1 MRRSPVLVDAFAG
14 QNARGNRAAVILCPD
29 LPEMAAM
36 QARAAQL
43 AEPATAFVCERPV
56 DGAHRVRWFAPDR
69 EIALCGHGALAAG
82 YVLLRQSGEA
92 IVRLATAERR
102 ELEIRRLDS
111 GPRYELALPA
121 IPTAPREWPQLIDAL
136 GAVPSEIRRNAAGYA
151 LAVFDDPAQVAGL
164 EPDQAKLVLLGN
176 LQLSATAPGGS
187 DADFTS
193 RVFAG
198 GREDAATGSA
208 HAALVPFWC
217 ARLGRERLT
226 AYQASA
232 AGGRF
237 ECRLEGDLVW
247 LGGEC
252 REVT

>member
-1 MRRSPVLVDAFAG
+1 MMRAPLLVDAFAG

-56 DGAHRVRWFAPDR
+56 NGTHRVRWFAPDR

-82 YVLLRQSGEA
+82 YVLLRQLRA
-92 IVRLATAERR
+92 AAVRLLSADGR
-102 ELEIRRLDS
+102 ELAIRRLDD
-111 GPRYELALPA
+111 GARYELALPA
-121 IPTAPREWPQLIDAL
+121 IPTAPREWPELIDAL
-136 GAVPSEIRRNAAGYA
+136 GAVPSGIRWNAAGYA

-164 EPDQAKLVLLGN
+164 KPDQAKLAQLGN
-176 LQLSATAPGGS
+176 LQLSVTAPGGS
-187 DADFTS
+187 EADFTS
-193 RVFAG
+193 RVFSS

-208 HAALVPFWC
+208 HAALAPYWY

-226 AYQASA
+226 ANQASA

-237 ECRLEGDLVW
+237 ECRLERDLVW

-252 REVT
+252 RLVT